1 MIRRLLLLLFTFFY
15 GAAFSQTGVR
25 GKLIDQSENNPLE
38 YASVSVYQLKDS
50 TLAAGMVTSQDGT
63 FIIENLK
70 SGDYYLL
77 AQFLGYEI
85 KTISEILISKNQM
98 LDLGT
103 IFLSPDQQL
112 LAEVEVS
119 GKKFT
124 TMNQVDRQV
133 YNSENFLTS
142 QGGTAID
149 VLRNLPSVSI
159 NAQGEITVRGT
170 AGFVVMI
177 NGKPTQSGP
186 EALLSQLPANAVEK
200 IELVTSPSAKYDPEG
215 KAGIINIITR
225 KGVTD
230 GTFVQVNAKIGA
242 PSIQPYDNKDM
253 PQRYGADFTINHKK
267 GKWDLSLGGN
277 FQRND
282 INGRRE
288 GNVYTI
294 SGDTTTYFPSD
305 GERSTDAKTYSGRF
319 TLGYT
324 PNQANDFSFGFY
336 AGKKTADR
344 TADIIYYDNH
354 AEVSDERLYSMQY
367 YNENLRIRRGDFVL
381 GSLDYTHIFP
391 NESQLSSSFL
401 YEYTMLGGPTTNRNL
416 GFPDTSI
423 IYQDEYNTNDNPLHG
438 TRFQV
443 DYKTSRKPYGI
454 LEFGYQFR
462 GLNHTGDFVYERKN
476 NETGEFELIPEFSSA
491 VDLNRILHSTYG
503 QLTGTKGNWSYS
515 AGARIEIMDR
525 TLDLTDKAGTVDT
538 TYLYDFVKLYPSASL
553 QYSINDDFQVKT
565 SYSKR
570 VERTTTFKMNP
581 FPEREHSETLEQGDP
596 TLLPE
601 FVDLV
606 EVGVVKNFGDNSFTA
621 TSYFRNV
628 QNLVNRVNTIYNDTI
643 LNRIYSNVGTGK
655 SVGLE
660 LGLEL
665 NPTDWWQIFA
675 GTNIYHYSIM
685 GEFDD
690 RPINTSSWIYSI
702 NANTSFDFGKNW
714 EAQLAVNYISPTN
727 TAQGEDSSF
736 LSPNLNIKK
745 SFLDGRLSATL
756 QWLNIDMGLLPTN
769 EQRITTWRDGEFYTT
784 TNYVYE
790 VDVIQLNISYTFNK
804 LKNKSRFIK
813 SEFGEKEF

>member
-1 MIRRLLLLLFTFFY
+1 MNRLFLLLFLSLFY
-15 GAAFSQTGVR
+15 ETAFSQTSIK
-25 GKLIDQSENNPLE
+25 GKLIDRSENSPLE
-38 YASVSVYQLKDS
+38 YASVAIFQTKDS
-50 TLAAGMVTSQDGT
+50 ALVSGAVTDQEGV
-63 FIIENLK
+63 FYLEGLK
-70 SGDYYLL
+70 TGSYYLL
-77 AQFLGYEI
+77 AQFMGYETTTVSDI
-85 KTISEILISKNQM
+85 TISKNQS

-103 IFLSPDQQL
+103 ISLNPDQQL

-119 GKKFT
+119 GRKFT

-133 YNSENFLTS
+133 YNSDNFLTS
-142 QGGTAID
+142 QGGTATD

-159 NAQGEITVRGT
+159 NAQGEIAVRGT
-170 AGFVVMI
+170 TGFVVMI
-177 NGKPTQSGP
+177 NGKPSQSSP
-186 EALLSQLPANAVEK
+186 EALLSQLPANAIEN

-215 KAGIINIITR
+215 KAGIINIITK
-225 KGVTD
+225 KGAAD
-230 GTFVQVNAKIGA
+230 GTFVQVNAKFGM
-242 PSIQPYDNKDM
+242 PSIEPYDNKNK

-277 FQRND
+277 YQRND

-305 GERSTDAKTYSGRF
+305 GERSTDAKTFSGRF
-319 TLGYT
+319 TLAYA
-324 PNQANDFSFGFY
+324 PNEANDFSLGFY

-344 TADIIYYDNH
+344 TADILYYDNH
-354 AEVSDERLYSMQY
+354 AEVNGQRIYTMQY

-381 GSLDYTHIFP
+381 GSLDYKHTFQ
-391 NESQLSSSFL
+391 NKSQLSGSFL

-416 GFPDTSI
+416 GYPDTSI
-423 IYQDEYNTNDNPLHG
+423 IYQDEYNTNDNPLNG
-438 TRFQV
+438 TRLQL
-443 DYKTSRKPYGI
+443 DYKAAPKAFGT

-462 GLNHTGDFVYERKN
+462 YLNHTGDFVYERKN
-476 NETGEFELIPEFSSA
+476 NETGEFELVPEFSSA
-491 VDLNRILHSTYG
+491 VDLNRVLHSGYG
-503 QLTGTKGNWSYS
+503 QLTGEKGKWSYA
-515 AGARIEIMDR
+515 AGARLEIMDR
-525 TLDLTDKAGTVDT
+525 IFDLKDIGGTVDT

-553 QYSINDDFQVKT
+553 QYSFNDELQVKT

-606 EVGVVKNFGDNSFTA
+606 ELGVVKNFGDNSFTA
-621 TSYFRNV
+621 TSYFRNI
-628 QNLVNRVNTIYNDTI
+628 QNLVNRVNTVYNDTI

-655 SVGLE
+655 SLGIEV
-660 LGLEL
+660 GLEL

-675 GTNIYHYSIM
+675 GTNVYHYSIN

-690 RPINTSSWIYSI
+690 KPIHSESWIYSI
-702 NANTSFDFGKNW
+702 NANTSFNFGKNW
-714 EAQLAVNYISPTN
+714 EAQLAVNYLSPTN
-727 TAQGEDSSF
+727 TAQGEDSRF

-745 SFLDGRLSATL
+745 TFLDGRLSTTL

-769 EQRITTWRDGEFYTT
+769 EQRISTWVDGEFYTT

-790 VDVIQLNISYTFNK
+790 VDVIQLNISYSFNK
-804 LKNKSRFIK
+804 LKNNSRFIK